1 MKPHFLAPIL
11 AGLVAGCVTVPEFTN
26 PDLPPYQP
34 NRSTVVSALGV
45 PADRMFEATQNWAD
59 KTRTDFWH
67 IDQGSLATPLD
78 LALAVEQAD
87 SEALFFAHDNI
98 ARYKYVPQNS
108 GGPSGPNPHGLP
120 LGFTK
125 SVKQPDGETY
135 LGLTCAA
142 CHSTVMTYKGTGLMI
157 DGAPSQADFQ
167 SFFEDLTLAFWKNRD
182 DPAKFARLTQ
192 RILGDNPTDDQKA
205 ALETRL
211 EKAIDRML
219 ERETLNKTDSR
230 YGYGRVDAIGQ
241 IFNSVATQ
249 NLGIPENRVDPNAPV
264 NYPFLW
270 GIHQSD
276 RVQWNGFAPNIYKG
290 RKNVRIF
297 GPFVRN
303 AGEVL
308 GVFGR
313 IDIPKDRSLGKK
325 VTYPNST
332 RVKNLLAIEE
342 WLEGL
347 APPPW
352 PEDILGPIDR
362 GLAAKGEVIYKGKGG
377 CIGCHTIP
385 ETPFHCYNAKMVPL
399 DKIGTDPGQALNSL
413 QTGKTGPLEGR
424 LIRVSEKDGV
434 MGAEEPILKMLVH
447 EVIWGA
453 LDDVENNKIEAAST
467 VAGLFFHNISQGD
480 CDITPGD
487 FQSFE
492 AYKAR
497 PLNGIWATAPY
508 LHNGSAPTLR
518 ALLTPEDQ
526 RPKTFTL
533 GGWEYDPVNVGY
545 APYDGPDAFT
555 FDTSLKGNSNKGH
568 SWKNIQ
574 NLTDA
579 DRDALIEY
587 LKTL

>member
-1 MKPHFLAPIL
+1 MKLRILAPGLGLL
-11 AGLVAGCVTVPEFTN
+11 AAGCVTVPAFTD
-26 PDLPPYQP
+26 PDLPPYQL
-34 NRSTVVSALGV
+34 NRSTVVSSLGV
-45 PADRMFEATQNWAD
+45 PADRMFEATQNWSD

-67 IDQGSLATPLD
+67 IDQGSLTTPYD
-78 LALAVEQAD
+78 LALAVEQYD
-87 SEALFFAHDNI
+87 SEALFFADENI
-98 ARYKYVPQNS
+98 ARYKYVPQNK
-108 GGPSGPNPHGLP
+108 GGPNPDGLP

-125 SVKQPDGETY
+125 SQKQANGETY
-135 LGLTCAA
+135 IGLTCAA

-182 DPAKFARLTQ
+182 DPAKFARLT
-192 RILGDNPTDDQKA
+192 RRLLGDNPSEAEKE

-211 EKAIDRML
+211 EKAIGRMIA
-219 ERETLNKTDSR
+219 REKMNATKSR
-230 YGYGRVDAIGQ
+230 YGYGRVDAVGQ
-241 IFNSVATQ
+241 IFNSVAVQ
-249 NLGIPENRVDPNAPV
+249 NIGIPENRVDPNAPV

-276 RVQWNGFAPNIYKG
+276 RVQWNGFAPNIVKG

-308 GVFGR
+308 GVFGE
-313 IDIPKDRSLGKK
+313 IDIPRDAQGKK

-332 RVKNLLAIEE
+332 RVQNLLGIEE

-362 GLAAKGEVIYKGKGG
+362 GLAAKGEEIYKGKGG

-385 ETPFHCYNAKMVPL
+385 ETPFHCYNATMVPL
-399 DKIGTDPGQALNSL
+399 EKIGTDPGQALNSL

-424 LIRVSEKDGV
+424 LIRVSESDGIL
-434 MGAEEPILKMLVH
+434 GPEEPILKMLVH
-447 EVIWGA
+447 QVIWGV
-453 LDDVENNKIEAAST
+453 LNDVEANKLEAART
-467 VAGLFFHNISQGD
+467 VGGLFFHNISQGD
-480 CDITPGD
+480 CDIKPSD
-487 FQSFE
+487 FKSFK

-497 PLNGIWATAPY
+497 PLNSIWATAPY
-508 LHNGSAPTLR
+508 LHNGSVPNLR
-518 ALLTPEDQ
+518 ALLTPEED
-526 RPKTFTL
+526 RPKTFKL
-533 GGWEYDPVNVGY
+533 GGWEFDPVNVGY
-545 APYDGPDAFT
+545 ADYDGPHAFE

-568 SWKNIQ
+568 NWKSIQ
-574 NLTDA
+574 NMTDA